1 MMLAIAKNGGV
12 VNVFFFSSF
21 LDQAF
26 NNEALSQHERLLAAA
41 QDYNA
46 KRQAA
51 GQPVTAEDTQCF
63 YLEWLGKNKIPR
75 APLQSLINH
84 IDHVVKI
91 AGIDHVGLGS
101 DFDGQNFFPEG
112 MDSAADLP
120 KITEALLERGY
131 SPGDIKKIL
140 GENMLRVFRKVELV
154 SRDLQP
160 RAANANGRSH
170 SDKAPYSVQ

>member
-1 MMLAIAKNGGV
+1 
-12 VNVFFFSSF
+12 

-26 NNEALSQHERLLAAA
+26 NKEALSQHERLLAAA
-41 QDYNA
+41 KDYNA

-51 GQPVTAEDTQCF
+51 GQPVTPEDTDRF
-63 YLEWLGKNKIPR
+63 YHEWLDKNKIPR
-75 APLQSLINH
+75 ATLQSLINH

-101 DFDGQNFFPEG
+101 DFDGQNFFPQG

-131 SPGDIKKIL
+131 SPGDIRKIL
-140 GENMLRVFRKVELV
+140 GENMLRVFRKVEQV
-154 SRDLQP
+154 SHELQP
-160 RAANANGRSH
+160 GPPNARARYGEPQR
-170 SDKAPYSVQ
+170 SVQ